1 MGEKKTFSVEIGG
14 KNLIFETGKLAQ
26 QADGAVL
33 AKYGEIAILATAQ
46 MSAPRG
52 ADFFPMLVDFEAKF
66 YASGKMKGSRFSKRE
81 ARPPDSAILSA
92 RLIDR
97 TLRPLFPKNT
107 RSDIQIIA
115 TMLQSDETFSPNAT
129 AINAA
134 SMAVQLSGFPVE
146 SPVGAVRVGLREND
160 EFFLDPT
167 FDEIK
172 NGKLDLIIA
181 GTEDAILMVEAGAN
195 LISDEKMI
203 AAFEF
208 AHAEIKKI
216 CAAQKKF
223 LENFSIEKKELI
235 LAEENLDAKNAV
247 EKIFSEKDFDE
258 ISGDKKKV
266 KKKISEMQK
275 KLFENFANEIAAEK
289 FSEKNLQKYFEKN
302 FAASLRRR
310 VFEKKIRLDERAPDE
325 IRALSCEVGILPRL
339 HGSAI
344 FQRGE
349 TQAFSVVTVGGPGD
363 EKIVDD
369 PEQPEFK
376 KRYLHHYN
384 FPPFSVGE
392 TRPMR
397 GPGRREIGHG
407 ELAHRALR
415 YVIPEKN
422 ENFPY
427 VLRVVSEILACN
439 GSSSMAS
446 VCGSTLSLMD
456 AGIKIKTPIAGIA
469 MGLLFE
475 NSEKY
480 EILTDIQ
487 GFEDFDGDM
496 DFKVAGDEN
505 GITALQLDMKIKGL
519 KIEILKNAFAK
530 AKIARQKILTE
541 MKKTISAPREKMSD
555 FAPRVFSIKINPDF
569 IREII
574 GKGGENIQKICAEN
588 SVEIDIEDSGL
599 VFITAKNGDDAE
611 NTKKIIL
618 GIAHEPEP
626 GEIFENCE
634 VKKITDF
641 GAFVEFLPK
650 KEALVHISEMADH
663 RVEKVSDILKLG
675 QKITV
680 QFLGA
685 DKMGRQRLTMKIKK

>member
-14 KNLIFETGKLAQ
+14 KNLIFETGILAQ

-33 AKYGEIAILATAQ
+33 AKYGDIAILATAQ

-52 ADFFPMLVDFEAKF
+52 ADFFPLLVDFEAKF

-310 VFEKKIRLDERAPDE
+310 VF
-325 IRALSCEVGILPRL
+325 
-339 HGSAI
+339 
-344 FQRGE
+344 
-349 TQAFSVVTVGGPGD
+349 
-363 EKIVDD
+363 
-369 PEQPEFK
+369 
-376 KRYLHHYN
+376 
-384 FPPFSVGE
+384 
-392 TRPMR
+392 
-397 GPGRREIGHG
+397 
-407 ELAHRALR
+407 
-415 YVIPEKN
+415 
-422 ENFPY
+422 
-427 VLRVVSEILACN
+427 
-439 GSSSMAS
+439 
-446 VCGSTLSLMD
+446 
-456 AGIKIKTPIAGIA
+456 
-469 MGLLFE
+469 
-475 NSEKY
+475 
-480 EILTDIQ
+480 
-487 GFEDFDGDM
+487 
-496 DFKVAGDEN
+496 
-505 GITALQLDMKIKGL
+505 
-519 KIEILKNAFAK
+519 
-530 AKIARQKILTE
+530 
-541 MKKTISAPREKMSD
+541 
-555 FAPRVFSIKINPDF
+555 
-569 IREII
+569 
-574 GKGGENIQKICAEN
+574 
-588 SVEIDIEDSGL
+588 
-599 VFITAKNGDDAE
+599 
-611 NTKKIIL
+611 
-618 GIAHEPEP
+618 
-626 GEIFENCE
+626 
-634 VKKITDF
+634 
-641 GAFVEFLPK
+641 
-650 KEALVHISEMADH
+650 
-663 RVEKVSDILKLG
+663 
-675 QKITV
+675 
-680 QFLGA
+680 
-685 DKMGRQRLTMKIKK
+685 